1 VNLLLFTFISFLI
14 VSNVYDQTEAKESEF
29 KALFTNAKC
38 TEQEGFWTGTK
49 VRTDIGDNFG
59 SMLHIC
65 TYNNYRIIAEI
76 NRSSA
81 GGFPM
86 SIGGM
91 TIEKKEGKKGRYKS
105 IALKSIFTSEGLE
118 SLLSLCNSQ
127 ISSIIDEDQYGKLVK
142 NPEKLYEIHELLFV
156 PNVNSISIHFGMDL
170 DWMNIDYNV
179 HGISEGDV
187 DVVRSFEIPLDTFIE
202 WLN

>member
-1 VNLLLFTFISFLI
+1 MKLLTLFIIVYSSVLI
-14 VSNVYDQTEAKESEF
+14 VSAEESEV

-49 VRTDIGDNFG
+49 VHTDIGDNFG

-65 TYNNYRIIAEI
+65 TFKNYRIIAEI

-81 GGFPM
+81 GGFTM
-86 SIGGM
+86 SIGSM
-91 TIEKKEGKKGRYKS
+91 TIEKKEGKKGKYKP
-105 IALKSIFTSEGLE
+105 IILKSIFTSEGLE

-127 ISSIIDEDQYGKLVK
+127 ISNIIDEDQYGKLIK
-142 NPEKLYEIHELLFV
+142 NPEKLYEIQELLFV
-156 PNVNSISIHFGMDL
+156 PNGNSITIHFAMEL

-179 HGISEGDV
+179 HGISEGDT
-187 DVVRSFEIPLDTFIE
+187 DVVRSFEIPIQSFLE
-202 WLN
+202 WLQ

>member
-1 VNLLLFTFISFLI
+1 MKLLILFIIVFTSFQI
-14 VSNVYDQTEAKESEF
+14 VTAEESEI

-49 VRTDIGDNFG
+49 VHTDIGDNYG

-65 TYNNYRIIAEI
+65 TFKNYRIIAEI

-81 GGFPM
+81 GGFTM
-86 SIGGM
+86 SIGSM
-91 TIEKKEGKKGRYKS
+91 TIEKKQGKKGKYRP
-105 IALKSIFTSEGLE
+105 IILKSIFTSDGLE

-127 ISSIIDEDQYGKLVK
+127 ISTIIEEDQYGKLIK
-142 NPEKLYEIHELLFV
+142 NPEKLYELQELLFV
-156 PNVNSISIHFGMDL
+156 PNGNSITVHFAMEL

-179 HGISEGDV
+179 DGISEGDV
-187 DVVRSFEIPLDTFIE
+187 DVVRSFEIPLETFSE
-202 WLN
+202 WLK

>member
-1 VNLLLFTFISFLI
+1 MILLILFII
-14 VSNVYDQTEAKESEF
+14 VCTSIQIVTAEESEI

-49 VRTDIGDNFG
+49 VHTDIGDNYG

-65 TYNNYRIIAEI
+65 TFKNYRIIAEI

-81 GGFPM
+81 GGFTM

-91 TIEKKEGKKGRYKS
+91 TIEKKVGKKGKYKPV
-105 IALKSIFTSEGLE
+105 ILKSIFTSDGLE

-127 ISSIIDEDQYGKLVK
+127 ISTIIEEDQYGKLIK
-142 NPEKLYEIHELLFV
+142 NPEKLYEIQELLFV
-156 PNVNSISIHFGMDL
+156 PNGNSITVHFAMEL
-170 DWMNIDYNV
+170 DWMNIDYNE

-187 DVVRSFEIPLDTFIE
+187 DVVRSFEIPLETFSE
-202 WLN
+202 WLK

>member
-1 VNLLLFTFISFLI
+1 MILLKLFAIVLSSLFIISA
-14 VSNVYDQTEAKESEF
+14 EESEV

-49 VRTDIGDNFG
+49 VHTDIGDNFG

-65 TYNNYRIIAEI
+65 TFKNYRIIAEI

-81 GGFPM
+81 GGFTM
-86 SIGGM
+86 SIGSM
-91 TIEKKEGKKGRYKS
+91 TIEKKEGKKGKYKP
-105 IALKSIFTSEGLE
+105 IILKSIFTSEGLE

-127 ISSIIDEDQYGKLVK
+127 ISNIIDEDQYGKLIK
-142 NPEKLYEIHELLFV
+142 NPEKLYEIQELLFV
-156 PNVNSISIHFGMDL
+156 PNGNSITIHFAMEL

-179 HGISEGDV
+179 HGISEGDT
-187 DVVRSFEIPLDTFIE
+187 DVVRSFEIPLETFIT
-202 WLN
+202 WLI

>member
-1 VNLLLFTFISFLI
+1 MKLLILFIIVFTSFQI
-14 VSNVYDQTEAKESEF
+14 VKAGESEIR
-29 KALFTNAKC
+29 ALFTNAKC
-38 TEQEGFWTGTK
+38 NEQEGFWTGTK
-49 VRTDIGDNFG
+49 VHTDIGDNYG

-65 TYNNYRIIAEI
+65 TFKNYRIIAEI

-81 GGFPM
+81 GGFTM
-86 SIGGM
+86 SIGSM
-91 TIEKKEGKKGRYKS
+91 TIEKKQGKKGKYKP
-105 IALKSIFTSEGLE
+105 IILKSIFTSDGLE

-127 ISSIIDEDQYGKLVK
+127 ISTIIEEDQYGKLIK
-142 NPEKLYEIHELLFV
+142 NPEKLYEIQELLFV
-156 PNVNSISIHFGMDL
+156 PNGNSITVHFAMEL

-187 DVVRSFEIPLDTFIE
+187 DVVRSFEIPLETFLQ